1 MSESPSSPATRAR
14 RFPWPRWSWPHV
26 LPVVATICLTLAWGR
41 HLAPVVSVVLAV
53 VLIAD
58 VLASVHHAEVV
69 AHRVGEPFG
78 SLVLAIAVTVIEVGL
93 IVMLTLASPAAS
105 STLARD
111 SIFAVAML
119 TLAGVAGLSLFVSAT
134 KYHLAEFNAEGAGS
148 ALGAVILLTGLTMI
162 LPDYTAPSAGVAFTP
177 TQLTFVAIVSLLIY
191 GLFVFTQ
198 TIRHKEFF
206 VPPNPAVEGEGEG
219 DGHGHDH
226 AATPPRRKVI
236 LSLVMLLIGLEAVVG
251 LAKVESA
258 SIESAVR
265 WLGFPQAVVG
275 VIIAI
280 LVLLPESIA
289 AVKAALRDQV
299 QISLNLAYGSAMA
312 SIGLTIPVL
321 SLATIWLPQRL
332 LLGLQPVHIAL
343 FAITAMVSILT
354 VVPGRAK
361 TLHGGLLLVLCLAF
375 IFLTFVP

>member
-1 MSESPSSPATRAR
+1 
-14 RFPWPRWSWPHV
+14 
-26 LPVVATICLTLAWGR
+26 VATICLTLAWGR

-119 TLAGVAGLSLFVSAT
+119 TLAGVAGLSLFVSAS
-134 KYHLAEFNAEGAGS
+134 KHHLAEFNAEGAGS

-162 LPDYTAPSAGVAFTP
+162 LPDYTAPEMGVAFTP
-177 TQLTFVAIVSLLIY
+177 TQLAFVAVASLLIY

-198 TIRHKEFF
+198 TVRHKDFF
-206 VPPNPAVEGEGEG
+206 VPPNPASDEEPAENTQNTENKGGTENTGNNGEEHN
-219 DGHGHDH
+219 D
-226 AATPPRRKVI
+226 TPSRRKVI

-251 LAKVESA
+251 LAKVESP
-258 SIESAVR
+258 SIEAAVR
-265 WLGFPQAVVG
+265 SLGFPQAVVG
-275 VIIAI
+275 VIIAM
-280 LVLLPESIA
+280 LVLLPESIS

-321 SLATIWLPQRL
+321 ALATVWLPQRL

-361 TLHGGLLLVLCLAF
+361 SLHGGLLLVLCLAF

>member
-1 MSESPSSPATRAR
+1 M
-14 RFPWPRWSWPHV
+14 
-26 LPVVATICLTLAWGR
+26 ATICLTLAWGR
-41 HLAPVVSVVLAV
+41 NLAPVVSVVLAV

-119 TLAGVAGLSLFVSAT
+119 TLAGVAGLSLFVSAS
-134 KYHLAEFNAEGAGS
+134 KHHLAEFNAEGAGS

-162 LPDYTAPSAGVAFTP
+162 LPDYTAPEVGVAFTP
-177 TQLTFVAIVSLLIY
+177 TQLAFVAVASLLIY

-198 TIRHKEFF
+198 TVRHKDFF
-206 VPPNPAVEGEGEG
+206 IPPNPASDEEPG
-219 DGHGHDH
+219 DSNEDEHND
-226 AATPPRRKVI
+226 TPSRRKVI

-251 LAKVESA
+251 LAKVESP
-258 SIESAVR
+258 SIEAAVR
-265 WLGFPQAVVG
+265 SLGFPQAVVG
-275 VIIAI
+275 VIIAM
-280 LVLLPESIA
+280 LVLLPESIS

-321 SLATIWLPQRL
+321 ALATVWLPQRL

-361 TLHGGLLLVLCLAF
+361 SLHGGLLLVLCLAF